1 MKRAPLATFL
11 RSFSSCGMTS
21 FSLRLW
27 FVVTAP
33 RKKCVRSISVS
44 VRPWMTVPSFMSLY
58 MRRRPTESMSKTGA
72 ATPDQPRIGASPDRA
87 RMLWKPSEDSF
98 HARLWIALRFQSLQA
113 RWMITSCP
121 REMRSVPIVSAD
133 SIASPAGLSVIE
145 RTSMRGSATSSR
157 AISRARRARVSVIS
171 PRLVT
176 SSAAVMKRSVSD
188 EEVTKR
194 RPPVVAMRLPGQGRR
209 PRSWSRSRARCG
221 ACRGGAR

>member
-1 MKRAPLATFL
+1 MKRAPLETFL

-33 RKKCVRSISVS
+33 RKNCVRSISDS

-188 EEVTKR
+188 R
-194 RPPVVAMRLPGQGRR
+194 R
-209 PRSWSRSRARCG
+209 
-221 ACRGGAR
+221 